1 MIDMTDL
8 KEIWP
13 DSPVEAD
20 RPIFDGMVWLRVTGV
35 VNLGC
40 WPSGICEDA
49 GSTIGV
55 TSVECKMREARLR
68 WFGHVK
74 RRGMDAPVRR
84 CERLA
89 LDGFRRGRGR
99 PKKYWGEV
107 IRRDM
112 EQLQLTEDMTLDWKY
127 LCYVICFCAVLC
139 VCVIS
144 RNLSRGSFGNSLSTS
159 SEVEFGIRGA
169 TVQALSPLQLHHRN
183 KIAIQADEDFGKI
196 VMAVPLLVSK
206 ALELFLQDLCDHTY
220 DINLKKGSKTMN
232 SFHLTLKAFT
242 RFAIKFTVKFINLPI
257 AILTAQNENVCGD
270 KYERISQLSSQH
282 SYSISDELAF
292 EAVEVKTIKQLIEY
306 MDVSNADYAT
316 SDRRFWWDDKI
327 CNNDKTKRF
336 GEGMWERF
344 DSFNQVIYFDP
355 IAEKFHMFPVPKPK
369 PNQEENVIIGL
380 GFLNEC
386 LCMTRLK
393 DDNKSGVEIL
403 VMKEYGVKKS

>member
-112 EQLQLTEDMTLDWKY
+112 EQLQLTEDMTLDWK
-127 LCYVICFCAVLC
+127 
-139 VCVIS
+139 
-144 RNLSRGSFGNSLSTS
+144 
-159 SEVEFGIRGA
+159 FGIRGA

-257 AILTAQNENVCGD
+257 AILTAQIDDDYYVRGGLCFVSSENVY
-270 KYERISQLSSQH
+270 KAMLIMQH
-282 SYSISDELAF
+282 Q
-292 EAVEVKTIKQLIEY
+292 T
-306 MDVSNADYAT
+306 AD
-316 SDRRFWWDDKI
+316 
-327 CNNDKTKRF
+327 F
-336 GEGMWERF
+336 GGEF
-344 DSFNQVIYFDP
+344 VIV
-355 IAEKFHMFPVPKPK
+355 AS
-369 PNQEENVIIGL
+369 
-380 GFLNEC
+380 
-386 LCMTRLK
+386 LK
-393 DDNKSGVEIL
+393 DEEWRPLEFPWDIL
-403 VMKEYGVKKS
+403 SMSTVFTFQGRQNM